1 MRISSFLHLVAGF
14 VILAFALPSARGE
27 SPVLRVAVLDDAPP
41 LAYRAGNGSL
51 TGFANEIM
59 RSLCADMQVTCE
71 FVPVSL
77 EHVVDELAAG
87 QFDVAAIGLLATAER
102 QQRILFTRPVYRS
115 MTMFF
120 AREGTKPG
128 QKNVRLSVFKGS
140 AQEGYAR
147 REGWDYVGAASEID
161 IVEQLEAGISRYCLV
176 PLMTSVS
183 LQRNPRFAALGLQAQ
198 LLPVSELS
206 GDAAFGVAP
215 GRRVV
220 KDAIDQALER
230 IKRNGVYDR
239 INSQFLPL
247 RVN

>member
-1 MRISSFLHLVAGF
+1 M
-14 VILAFALPSARGE
+14 
-27 SPVLRVAVLDDAPP
+27 LRVAVLDDAPP
-41 LAYRAGNGSL
+41 LAYRNSKGSL

-59 RSLCADMQVTCE
+59 RALCTEMQASCE

-77 EHVVDELAAG
+77 ERVIDELAAG
-87 QFDVAAIGLLATAER
+87 YFDVAAIGLLATPER
-102 QQRILFTRPVYRS
+102 QQKILFTRPVYRS

-120 AREGTKPG
+120 AREGVKPG
-128 QKNVRLSVFKGS
+128 QRNVRLSVFKGS
-140 AQEGYAR
+140 VQENYAR
-147 REGWDYVGAASEID
+147 REGWDYVGAVSESD
-161 IVEQLEAGISRYCLV
+161 IVEQLEAGVSRYCLV

-215 GRRVV
+215 GRWVV
-220 KDAIDQALER
+220 KDAIDQALDR